1 MAKDE
6 KRRMPQTT
14 AGLINYSDEIE
25 DGINLK
31 PEIVLGVGFGICAL
45 VIILRLVVL

>member
-1 MAKDE
+1 MAKE

-25 DGINLK
+25 QGINFR
-31 PEIVLGVGFGICAL
+31 PEVVLTVGFLICIGLIAVRFL
-45 VIILRLVVL
+45 L